1 MKDDK
6 KNNARLVLKEDSQMS
21 LETMTD
27 INFYK
32 YAIEQLNFNLV
43 LFSKEGTIL
52 FCNKKAAETMGGT
65 PDQFIGKSIL
75 DIVVDLDEEE
85 NFRKLQLASRS
96 PTAIQFEDII
106 ALPSGKRWFRSTLMR
121 IVDEQD
127 NLVGIQAVALD
138 ITDLKNAEEATKESE
153 QRCHEL
159 LSGAPVGVFQSTPS
173 GRYKMV
179 NPAFAAMGGFS
190 SPEEMI
196 EQVNDIS
203 TLYVDPVQREE
214 VKRLLEEQGELKDY
228 IIHIRRKDS
237 SEIWLSIYVKA
248 VRDASDKVELYDG
261 FAVDITKRVLAE
273 TEAQKAHL
281 KIQTYLDIA
290 GVILVALDLNGNI
303 TLINRKGCE
312 LIGYKEKEVLG
323 KNWINHFV
331 PERFRLELT
340 EVFDRLLKG
349 EEGNIEFYE
358 SAMIG
363 TEGTERLISWH
374 NVTINDE
381 QDRIVGT
388 LSSGEDV
395 TEKRKIEDEKAEVE
409 YQLWQSQKMESIGR
423 LAGGVAHDF
432 NNLLTAIQGF
442 SLLVFNSLEKEN
454 PIRKDVQQI
463 RHAADSAS
471 MLTQQLLAFSRKQIV
486 KPRPVN
492 MSKAVNQ
499 SEKMIRRIIG
509 EDIELDVHLERDIW
523 RIKIDPRQI
532 DQILVNLAVNARDAI
547 SDSGKLV
554 IETGNITLKT
564 KNCNGCSKPIVG
576 DFVILSV
583 SDDGSGID
591 EDTLPNIFEPFFTTK
606 EEGKGTGLGLSTI
619 HGIVHQNDG
628 HIRVFSKPGV
638 GSHFKIYFP
647 RIQDTAGEVKKIRRE
662 TADTSGTET
671 ILLVEDQEVV
681 RRLVLRILKNKGY
694 KIIEADSGIKALDI
708 IETTKAK
715 IDLLL
720 TDVVMPKMNGRELYD
735 HLKGIIPGLNV
746 LYMSGYT
753 EETIAQH
760 GVLDEKTEFIQKPF
774 HPDDL
779 AIRVREILN
788 ESGRAK
794 TN

>member
-1 MKDDK
+1 MKVSK
-6 KNNARLVLKEDSQMS
+6 KNNTGITKKNEA
-21 LETMTD
+21 
-27 INFYK
+27 
-32 YAIEQLNFNLV
+32 QLNVSYLTDVDIYKSAIDHLV
-43 LFSKEGTIL
+43 ISLFFITKDGIL
-52 FCNKKAAETMGGT
+52 YYCNEKAAENMGGT
-65 PDQFIGKSIL
+65 PDQLTGQSIREIFPEPFISHFL
-75 DIVVDLDEEE
+75 QRLEEAT
-85 NFRKLQLASRS
+85 ASEQGVFS
-96 PTAIQFEDII
+96 EDFVPLPTGD
-106 ALPSGKRWFRSTLMR
+106 KWFRSTLKR
-121 IVDEQD
+121 VLDEKE
-127 NLVGIQAVALD
+127 NLVGIQGVSFEV
-138 ITDLKNAEEATKESE
+138 TDLKNAEEATQESE

-159 LSGAPVGVFQSTPS
+159 FSGAPIGIFQSTPG

-179 NPAFAAMGGFS
+179 NPAFAKMGGFA

-203 TLYVDPVQREE
+203 TLYVDPAQREE
-214 VKRLLEEQGELKDY
+214 VKRLLEEQGELNDY
-228 IIHIRRKDS
+228 IIHIRRKDR
-237 SEIWLSIYVKA
+237 SEIWLSIYVKT
-248 VRDASDKVELYDG
+248 VRDAFGKVELYDG

-273 TEAQKAHL
+273 AEAQEAHL

-340 EVFDRLLKG
+340 EVFDGLLKG
-349 EEGNIEFYE
+349 EEENIELYE

-363 TEGTERLISWH
+363 AEGTERLISWH

-381 QDRIVGT
+381 QGRVVGT

-509 EDIELDVHLERDIW
+509 EDIELDVYLERDIW
-523 RIKIDPRQI
+523 KIKIDPRQI

-547 SDSGKLV
+547 SGNGKLV

-564 KNCNGCSKPIVG
+564 KNCNGCNKPIMG

-583 SDDGSGID
+583 SDNGYGMD
-591 EDTLPNIFEPFFTTK
+591 EDTLVNIFEPFFTTK

-647 RIQDTAGEVKKIRRE
+647 RIQDTAGKVKKVRRE

-694 KIIEADSGIKALDI
+694 KIIEADSGTKALDI
-708 IETTKAK
+708 IETTKVK

-753 EETIAQH
+753 EETIARH
-760 GVLDEKTEFIQKPF
+760 GILNEKTEFIQKPF

-779 AIRVREILN
+779 AIRIREILN
-788 ESGRAK
+788 EPGRTK
-794 TN
+794 EK